1 MSLACTEPH
10 IKASSKAKL
19 HCSKVFGSEMMDSS
33 VSGKK
38 EIPEKQSSFSDIQ
51 RPHFPLKSDF
61 WPFRVFRRTSEDF
74 GGLRRT
80 SGGDFGGLRRTSE
93 DLGENAR
100 NSEKMPEKA
109 RKCEKI
115 RKNYV

>member
-74 GGLRRT
+74 GG
-80 SGGDFGGLRRTSE
+80 GLRRTSE